1 MNTKNSF
8 NTNKFSLNIIR
19 FLIVLLIY
27 SSSLK
32 IDTIFT
38 VSNWK
43 IYFFILFIWFLI
55 EMNLGINNKESY
67 LTFFFCFGLIKL
79 FLVLFS
85 QNFDLSIFYSAPD
98 SIPLRDLG
106 KTIFECFDYSRSC
119 GGDPYFQRGPSY
131 SILISI
137 FTLGTKISALFLILI
152 QIFLFAYINAG
163 IIKKIDSNNNWVTAA
178 IFILLTIYPS
188 IATFS
193 RIVLYEIWGVFCLFL
208 AWKFSDL
215 ETTEKKYYIYYLL
228 LLGFSIYLQIQYFLV
243 IFLFFLKFSFFN
255 KYNSKHIFT
264 GILIPII
271 LIISWGFRN
280 ETHLG
285 YWDFNPYSGCYLER
299 NIIEPTEALKRGVSN
314 NEIRTSRETLV
325 LIGRE
330 TKPSNLNDVEICKEF
345 LDIMPS
351 YYIENFE
358 TIFENYKIFISKF
371 FTDHLTCQY
380 EEIGCERGYWFFI
393 INKLFNYLLIVCLL
407 CFPFLLNKKELI
419 NFLIFAS
426 LLILITALVTIDV
439 PRMRISIDIYLFY
452 LVGITLNKIEFFY
465 SQKRK

>member
-55 EMNLGINNKESY
+55 EMNLGVNSKESY

-106 KTIFECFDYSRSC
+106 KTIFECFEYSRSC

-178 IFILLTIYPS
+178 IFIILTIYPS

-208 AWKFSDL
+208 AWKFCYVSWP
-215 ETTEKKYYIYYLL
+215 
-228 LLGFSIYLQIQYFLV
+228 FS
-243 IFLFFLKFSFFN
+243 
-255 KYNSKHIFT
+255 T
-264 GILIPII
+264 
-271 LIISWGFRN
+271 
-280 ETHLG
+280 
-285 YWDFNPYSGCYLER
+285 
-299 NIIEPTEALKRGVSN
+299 
-314 NEIRTSRETLV
+314 
-325 LIGRE
+325 
-330 TKPSNLNDVEICKEF
+330 
-345 LDIMPS
+345 
-351 YYIENFE
+351 
-358 TIFENYKIFISKF
+358 
-371 FTDHLTCQY
+371 
-380 EEIGCERGYWFFI
+380 
-393 INKLFNYLLIVCLL
+393 
-407 CFPFLLNKKELI
+407 
-419 NFLIFAS
+419 
-426 LLILITALVTIDV
+426 
-439 PRMRISIDIYLFY
+439 
-452 LVGITLNKIEFFY
+452 
-465 SQKRK
+465 